1 MVLKMSIW
9 KSLLIFFT
17 DEKEFLGKIYLL
29 QFQTID
35 QVLVIISKG
44 VAVNFHH

>member
-9 KSLLIFFT
+9 KSLLIFLT
-17 DEKEFLGKIYLL
+17 DEKEFSRKIYLL

-44 VAVNFHH
+44 VAVNFDH